1 MYREQIE
8 SEIVGIL
15 EDRPSQDHVRLFMD
29 LIERVRQEAWQEGWE
44 EAYRSA
50 EYEREDC
57 TE

>member
-1 MYREQIE
+1 MDREKIE

-29 LIERVRQEAWQEGWE
+29 LIERVRQETWE

-50 EYEREDC
+50 EYDRDEVL
-57 TE
+57 

>member
-1 MYREQIE
+1 MRLDMDREKIE

-29 LIERVRQEAWQEGWE
+29 LIERVRQETWE

-50 EYEREDC
+50 EYDRDEVL
-57 TE
+57 